1 MEHLAFTGGVFY
13 FCTELKRISMAAPII
28 SPSLLAAD
36 FGNLQRDCQM
46 VNKSQADWFHID
58 VMDGVFV
65 PNISYGMPV
74 VKTMAENCEK
84 IMDVHLMIVQP
95 ERYIQTFKDCG
106 ADILTVHAEACTHLH
121 RTIQEIHNAGMKA
134 GVALNPHTPV
144 NVLEDIIQDL
154 DEVLLMSVNPGF
166 GGQKFI
172 ENTIKKTAQA
182 RELIDRTGSKALIEI
197 DGGVNLETGAR
208 LVAAGADALVAG
220 SFVFKSDDPIATI
233 AALKAL

>member
-1 MEHLAFTGGVFY
+1 
-13 FCTELKRISMAAPII
+13 MAAPII

-46 VNKSQADWFHID
+46 VNQSQADWFHID

-84 IMDVHLMIVQP
+84 VMDVHLMIVQP
-95 ERYIQTFKDCG
+95 ERYIQTFKECG

-134 GVALNPHTPV
+134 GVALNPHTPIS
-144 NVLEDIIQDL
+144 VLEDIIQDL

-208 LVAAGADALVAG
+208 LLAAGADALVAG
-220 SFVFKSDDPIATI
+220 SFVFKSDDPLATI

>member
-1 MEHLAFTGGVFY
+1 
-13 FCTELKRISMAAPII
+13 MAAPII

-84 IMDVHLMIVQP
+84 VMDVHLMIVQP
-95 ERYIQTFKDCG
+95 ERYIQTFKECG

-144 NVLEDIIQDL
+144 SVLEDIIQDL

-182 RELIDRTGSKALIEI
+182 RELIDRMGSKALIEI

-208 LVAAGADALVAG
+208 LLAAGADALVAG
-220 SFVFKSDDPIATI
+220 SFVFKSDDPLATI